1 MSVIGLDV
9 DVWRSE
15 KRNENIT
22 KIVVC
27 ASEVREGSPESRD
40 EGLAINV
47 RLTEE

>member
-1 MSVIGLDV
+1 MCGVLK
-9 DVWRSE
+9 SE
-15 KRNENIT
+15 T
-22 KIVVC
+22 KILRKSLC